1 MVINFENTT
10 ESFEDQMIA
19 AKLIDLVAFI
29 GNLFGEP
36 TGDYDG
42 IYYWELES
50 IDEDEEEESGA
61 IELDLSH
68 DEITVYIYPTTVD
81 DVEALNVYALIGY
94 LTLNRIDFEYGSEED
109 DLDDLDELI
118 DEMDILE

>member
-109 DLDDLDELI
+109 DLDELI